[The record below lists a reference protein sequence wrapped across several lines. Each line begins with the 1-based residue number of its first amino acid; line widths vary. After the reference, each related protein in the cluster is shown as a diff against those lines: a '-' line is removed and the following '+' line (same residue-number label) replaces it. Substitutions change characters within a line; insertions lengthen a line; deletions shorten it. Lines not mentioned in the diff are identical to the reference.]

1 MKPVLLVILA
11 SEQSVFK
18 VSVLA
23 VGRMALC
30 KDTGDFNKGQILKK
44 LKTMNPKYARNLLKV
59 C

>member
-44 LKTMNPKYARNLLKV
+44 LKTMNPKYARNLFKV

>member
-23 VGRMALC
+23 AGRMALC

-44 LKTMNPKYARNLLKV
+44 LKTMNPKYARNRFKV

>member
-18 VSVLA
+18 VSVVA
-23 VGRMALC
+23 AGRMALW